1 MRRTGL
7 DSCGLRFVAVPQSPV
22 RNKPGLMGTGGD
34 EGTGFGD
41 AEGAGLGDADGEG
54 LGDGD
59 GDITGGGG
67 VTGAQACAE
76 NCSPSKVRVARFNN
90 PVPFSPASSV
100 QSAASLV
107 IAADTFARTSMTK
120 VCEAPPSMVWLLT
133 RTLSLTPSKPALA
146 AGPPSVH

>member
-1 MRRTGL
+1 MFG
-7 DSCGLRFVAVPQSPV
+7 
-22 RNKPGLMGTGGD
+22 NPGLTGTGGD

-41 AEGAGLGDADGEG
+41 AAGAGLGDGLGDADGEG

-59 GDITGGGG
+59 GDTTGGGG

-76 NCSPSKVRVARFNN
+76 DCSPSKVRVARFNI

-120 VCEAPPSMVWLLT
+120 V
-133 RTLSLTPSKPALA
+133 
-146 AGPPSVH
+146 